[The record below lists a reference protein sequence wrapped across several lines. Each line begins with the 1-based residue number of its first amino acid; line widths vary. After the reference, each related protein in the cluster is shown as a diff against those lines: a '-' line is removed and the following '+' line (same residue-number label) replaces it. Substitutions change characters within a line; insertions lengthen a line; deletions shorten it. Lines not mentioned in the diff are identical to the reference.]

1 MCAALPM
8 ATAHKKRPIRI
19 FAVFAVFSLFAVSG
33 ARAQERADCRA
44 VRSAILH
51 SSVRYCAFL
60 PASYSTPE
68 GKLRKYPVLYL
79 LHGLGGTQ
87 QSAVL
92 NGEWTVL
99 QDLRRDH
106 KIGDFIVVSP
116 EAWDTFYINS
126 RDGNTRYSDFFL
138 SEFLPYIER
147 TYRIQTTRLT
157 RGITG
162 FSMGGY
168 GALRFAFLRPDLF
181 GSVSAHSAAIERD
194 PPDEV
199 SAVQSSGNF
208 VSEVL
213 GKTFGDPIDKPF
225 WFRNSPYVLAKNNVA
240 QLKSLK
246 IYFDCGTED
255 TFGLYVG
262 ATEMHKL
269 LDSLKIHHEFHLYP
283 GGHTGSYLVQHR
295 DASFEFHWHVFHPES
310 EKER

>member
-1 MCAALPM
+1 MPSIVR
-8 ATAHKKRPIRI
+8 KRLLQVI
-19 FAVFAVFSLFAVSG
+19 AVSFAFLFVSVSD
-33 ARAQERADCRA
+33 ARADERVDCRA
-44 VRSAILH
+44 VRSVILH

-68 GKLRKYPVLYL
+68 GKLRNYPVLYL

-92 NGEWTVL
+92 DGEWTVL

-106 KIGDFIVVSP
+106 KVGDFIVVSP

-126 RDGNTRYSDFFL
+126 RDGKTPYSDFFL

-147 TYRIQTTRLT
+147 TYRIQATRRT

-181 GSVSAHSAAIERD
+181 GSVSSHSGAIVQD
-194 PPDEV
+194 PPAPV
-199 SAVQSSGNF
+199 SAMQSPGNF

-213 GKTFGDPIDKPF
+213 ANTFGDPIDRPF
-225 WFRNSPYVLAKNNVA
+225 WFRNSPFVLARKNA
-240 QLKSLK
+240 IQLRGMK
-246 IYFDCGTED
+246 IYFDCGTDD
-255 TFGLYVG
+255 TYGLYAG
-262 ATEMHKL
+262 ATELHKT
-269 LDSLKIHHEFHLYP
+269 LDSLKVRHEFHLYP
-283 GGHTGSYLVQHR
+283 GGHTNGYLVAHR
-295 DASFEFHWHVFHPES
+295 GESFEFHWHVFHPETDKA
-310 EKER
+310 E

>member
-1 MCAALPM
+1 MCTAVPM
-8 ATAHKKRPIRI
+8 PAIRKKRLIQI
-19 FAVFAVFSLFAVSG
+19 CAVFLFFGLLAPSR
-33 ARAQERADCRA
+33 ALAQERADCRA
-44 VRSAILH
+44 IRSEILH

-79 LHGLGGTQ
+79 LHGLGGNQ
-87 QSAVL
+87 QSAAL
-92 NGEWTVL
+92 DGEWTVL

-126 RDGNTRYSDFFL
+126 RDGMTRYSDFFL
-138 SEFLPYIER
+138 SEFIPYIER
-147 TYRIQTTRLT
+147 TYRIESTRRT

-199 SAVQSSGNF
+199 SAIQSPGNF
-208 VSEVL
+208 ISEVL
-213 GKTFGDPIDKPF
+213 GKTFGDPIDKAF
-225 WFRNSPYVLAKNNVA
+225 WFRNSPYVLARKNA
-240 QLKSLK
+240 AELKSLK
-246 IYFDCGTED
+246 IYFDCGTD
-255 TFGLYVG
+255 DRFGLYVG
-262 ATEMHKL
+262 ATEMDKI
-269 LDSLKIHHEFHLYP
+269 LDSLKIRHEFHLYP
-283 GGHTGSYLVQHR
+283 GGHTGSYLVEHR
-295 DASFEFHWHVFHPES
+295 EASFEFHWHVFDPES

>member
-1 MCAALPM
+1 MPSSRKSRLLLPS
-8 ATAHKKRPIRI
+8 A
-19 FAVFAVFSLFAVSG
+19 FLLVFSALVVSG
-33 ARAQERADCRA
+33 ARADESVDCR
-44 VRSAILH
+44 VFRSAILH
-51 SSVRYCAFL
+51 SAVRYCVFL
-60 PASYSTPE
+60 PASYSLPE

-126 RDGNTRYSDFFL
+126 RDGGTRYSDFFI
-138 SEFLPYIER
+138 SEFLPHIEG
-147 TYRIQTTRLT
+147 TYRIQSTRLT

-194 PPDEV
+194 PPDAV
-199 SAVQSSGNF
+199 SGMQSPGNF
-208 VSEVL
+208 VSGVL

-225 WFRNSPYVLAKNNVA
+225 WFRNSPYELAKKNA
-240 QLKSLK
+240 TSLKSQR

-262 ATEMHKL
+262 ASEMHKA
-269 LDSLKIHHEFHLYP
+269 LDSLKIPHEFHLYP
-283 GGHTGSYLVQHR
+283 GGHGGSYLLQHR
-295 DASFEFHWHVFHPES
+295 DASFEFHWHVFHPDS
-310 EKER
+310 EKGK

>member
-1 MCAALPM
+1 MPS
-8 ATAHKKRPIRI
+8 TRKKRRI
-19 FAVFAVFSLFAVSG
+19 EICAILLALIFLVVSG

-44 VRSAILH
+44 IHSAILN

-60 PASYSTPE
+60 PASYYRPE

-79 LHGLGGTQ
+79 LHGLGGSQ
-87 QSAVL
+87 QSAAL

-99 QDLRRDH
+99 QDLRRVH
-106 KIGDFIVVSP
+106 AVGDFIVVSP
-116 EAWDTFYINS
+116 EAWGTFYINS

-138 SEFLPYIER
+138 TEFLPYIER
-147 TYRIQTTRLT
+147 TYRIQSTRPT

-194 PPDEV
+194 PPDAV
-199 SAVQSSGNF
+199 SAMQSPGNF
-208 VSEVL
+208 VSEVF

-225 WFRNSPYVLAKNNVA
+225 WFRNSPYELAKKNAV
-240 QLKSLK
+240 QLRGMK

-262 ATEMHKL
+262 ATEMHKT
-269 LDSLKIHHEFHLYP
+269 LDSLKIPHEFHLYA
-283 GGHTGSYLVQHR
+283 GGHSGSYLVQHR
-295 DASFEFHWHVFHPES
+295 DASFEFHWRVFHPEP
-310 EKER
+310 ETKK